1 MRQIMGCA
9 WCRAH
14 SLVRSAGLAG
24 ASAVC
29 QALFRAQ
36 SRADRGSLRAHIPQ
50 EEAENEQGNRESCQ
64 LLINAMEK
72 NIAG

>member
-1 MRQIMGCA
+1 M
-9 WCRAH
+9 
-14 SLVRSAGLAG
+14 
-24 ASAVC
+24 C